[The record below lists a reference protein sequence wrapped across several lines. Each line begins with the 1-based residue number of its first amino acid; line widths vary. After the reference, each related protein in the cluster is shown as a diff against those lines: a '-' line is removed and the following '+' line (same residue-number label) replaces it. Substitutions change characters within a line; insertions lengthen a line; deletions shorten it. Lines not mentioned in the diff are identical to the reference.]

1 MGKKEQAGPQVPTVA
16 EGEFMMAREAVIV
29 AGARTAVGRAKR
41 GTLTWYR
48 PEDMAKAVVEAAW
61 ERAGGLDKSL
71 VDDIVIG
78 CAFPEGSQGLNM
90 ARPIGLY
97 AGFPDSVPA
106 MTVNRFC
113 SSGLQ
118 TIAQSCERIIAGGAD
133 IIIAGGVESMSMVPM
148 TGFRISPHPVL
159 VEEMPE
165 VYVSM
170 GQTAEN
176 VAREFKVS
184 REDMDA
190 FAYRS
195 HQRAAAAQDEGK
207 FDEEIV
213 PLEVVTRTRE
223 GETKVV
229 FKKDELVRRDT
240 SMEALAKLRPAFA
253 PDGSVTAGN
262 SSPLSDG
269 AAAVVIMSAE
279 KAEELGLQPWMR
291 FVGHAVVGV
300 PPEIMGIGPV
310 KAIPKVTGRFGVK
323 LEDIDLIELNE
334 AFASQSL
341 AVIRELGLDEARVNV
356 NGGAIALGHPLGA
369 TGAKLTVQI
378 MHEARRQKAKY
389 VMVTMCIG
397 GGMGAAGIFEN
408 LLL

>member
-1 MGKKEQAGPQVPTVA
+1 MT
-16 EGEFMMAREAVIV
+16 EAVIV

-41 GTLTWYR
+41 GTLKSFR
-48 PEDMAKAVVEAAW
+48 AEDMAKAVVGAVW
-61 ERAGGLDKSL
+61 ERVGDLDKVI

-90 ARPIGLY
+90 ARPVALH
-97 AGFPDSVPA
+97 AGFPNSVPA

-148 TGFRISPHPVL
+148 TGFRISPHPEL
-159 VEEMPE
+159 VVDMPE
-165 VYVSM
+165 AYVRM

-176 VAREFKVS
+176 VVKQYNIS
-184 REDMDA
+184 RDDMDE
-190 FAYRS
+190 FAYHS
-195 HQRAAAAQDEGK
+195 HMKAAKAEDNGL
-207 FDEEIV
+207 FSEEIV
-213 PLEVVTRTRE
+213 PLEVTTVTRE
-223 GETKVV
+223 GETTVTFDKE
-229 FKKDELVRRDT
+229 ELIRRET
-240 SMEALAKLRPAFA
+240 TLEALAKLRPAFS
-253 PDGSVTAGN
+253 PDGQVTAGN

-269 AAAVVIMSAE
+269 AAAVVIMSDD
-279 KAEELGLQPWMR
+279 KATEFGLTPWMR
-291 FVGHAVVGV
+291 FVGYSVAGV
-300 PPEIMGIGPV
+300 PPEIMGIGPM
-310 KAIPKVTGRFGVK
+310 KAVPKALDRYGVK
-323 LEDIDLIELNE
+323 LKDIDLIELNE

-341 AVIRELGLDEARVNV
+341 AVIRNLDLNTDILNV
-356 NGGAIALGHPLGA
+356 NGGAIALGHPLGC

-378 MHEARRQKAKY
+378 MHEAKRRKSKY

-408 LLL
+408 LLN

>member
-1 MGKKEQAGPQVPTVA
+1 MT
-16 EGEFMMAREAVIV
+16 EAVIV

-41 GTLTWYR
+41 GTLKSFR
-48 PEDMAKAVVEAAW
+48 AEDMAKAVIGAVW
-61 ERAGGLDKSL
+61 EKVGDLDKAI

-78 CAFPEGSQGLNM
+78 CAFPEGSQGLNI
-90 ARPIGLY
+90 ARSVALY
-97 AGFPDSVPA
+97 AGFPNSVPA

-148 TGFRISPHPVL
+148 TGFRISPHPEV
-159 VEEMPE
+159 VVDMPE
-165 VYVSM
+165 AYVSM

-176 VAREFKVS
+176 VVKQYNIS
-184 REDMDA
+184 REDMDE
-190 FAYRS
+190 FAYHS
-195 HQRAAAAQDEGK
+195 HMKAAKAEDDGL

-213 PLEVVTRTRE
+213 PLEVTTVTRE
-223 GETKVV
+223 GEATVTFDKE
-229 FKKDELVRRDT
+229 ELIRRET
-240 SMEALAKLRPAFA
+240 TLEALAKLRPAFS
-253 PDGSVTAGN
+253 PDGQVTAGN

-269 AAAVVIMSAE
+269 AAVVVIMSDD
-279 KAEELGLQPWMR
+279 KATELGLNPWMR
-291 FVGHAVVGV
+291 FMGYSVAGV
-300 PPEIMGIGPV
+300 PPEIMGIGPM
-310 KAIPKVTGRFGVK
+310 KAVPKVLDRYGFELK
-323 LEDIDLIELNE
+323 DIDLIELNE

-341 AVIRELGLDEARVNV
+341 AVIRNLNLNTDILNV
-356 NGGAIALGHPLGA
+356 NGGAIALGHPLGC

-378 MHEARRQKAKY
+378 MHEAKRRKSKY

-408 LLL
+408 LLN

>member
-1 MGKKEQAGPQVPTVA
+1 MG
-16 EGEFMMAREAVIV
+16 REAVIV
-29 AGARTAVGRAKR
+29 SGARTAVGRSKR
-41 GTLTWYR
+41 GTLVNYR
-48 PEDMAKAVVEAAW
+48 AEDMAAAVVREAW
-61 ERAGGLDKSL
+61 KRAGDLDKSI
-71 VDDIVIG
+71 VDDVVIG

-90 ARPIGLY
+90 ARPVAMH
-97 AGFPDSVPA
+97 AGFPSSVPA

-133 IIIAGGVESMSMVPM
+133 IIVAGGVESMSMVPM
-148 TGFRISPHPVL
+148 TGFRISPHPGL
-159 VEEMPE
+159 MDTIPE

-176 VAREFKVS
+176 VVKEYNVS
-184 REDMDA
+184 REDMDEFA
-190 FAYRS
+190 FHS
-195 HQRAAAAQDEGK
+195 HRKAAEAQDAGRFK
-207 FDEEIV
+207 EEIV
-213 PLEVVTRTRE
+213 PLEVTTTTLD
-223 GETKVV
+223 GTKKVI
-229 FKKDELVRRDT
+229 FDQDELIRRDT
-240 SMEALAKLRPAFA
+240 TVEGLAKLRPVFS
-253 PDGSVTAGN
+253 PKGSVTAGT

-279 KAEELGLQPWMR
+279 KADELGLEPWMR
-291 FVGHAVVGV
+291 FVGFTAAGV
-300 PPEIMGIGPV
+300 PPEIMGIGPI
-310 KAIPKVTGRFGVK
+310 KAVPRVLERYGMK
-323 LEDIDLIELNE
+323 LEDFDLIELNE

-341 AVIRELGLDEARVNV
+341 AVIRNLELDTEILNV

-378 MHEARRQKAKY
+378 MHEAKRRKSKY

-408 LLL
+408 LLQ

>member
-1 MGKKEQAGPQVPTVA
+1 MG
-16 EGEFMMAREAVIV
+16 REAVIV
-29 AGARTAVGRAKR
+29 SGARTAVGRSKR
-41 GTLTWYR
+41 GTLVNYR
-48 PEDMAKAVVEAAW
+48 AEDMAAAVVKEAW
-61 ERAGGLDKSL
+61 KRAGDLDKSI
-71 VDDIVIG
+71 VDDVVLG

-90 ARPIGLY
+90 ARPVALH
-97 AGFPDSVPA
+97 AGFPSSVPA

-133 IIIAGGVESMSMVPM
+133 IIVAGGVESMSMVPM
-148 TGFRISPHPVL
+148 TGFRISPHPGL
-159 VEEMPE
+159 MDTIPE

-176 VAREFKVS
+176 VVKEYNVS
-184 REDMDA
+184 REDMDE
-190 FAYRS
+190 FSFHS
-195 HQRAAAAQDEGK
+195 HRKAAEAQDAGRFK
-207 FDEEIV
+207 EEIV
-213 PLEVVTRTRE
+213 PLEVTTTTIS
-223 GETKVV
+223 GTNKVI
-229 FKKDELVRRDT
+229 FDQDELIRRDT
-240 SMEALAKLRPAFA
+240 TLEGLAKVRPAFA
-253 PDGSVTAGN
+253 PKGSVTAGS

-279 KAEELGLQPWMR
+279 KADELGLEPWMR
-291 FVGHAVVGV
+291 FVGFSAAGV
-300 PPEIMGIGPV
+300 PPEIMGIGPI
-310 KAIPKVTGRFGVK
+310 KAVPKA
-323 LEDIDLIELNE
+323 LERYGIKQGDLDLIELNE

-341 AVIRELGLDEARVNV
+341 AVIRTLKLDTEKINV

-378 MHEARRQKAKY
+378 MHEAKRRKSKY

-408 LLL
+408 LLQ

>member
-1 MGKKEQAGPQVPTVA
+1 MG
-16 EGEFMMAREAVIV
+16 REAVIV
-29 AGARTAVGRAKR
+29 SGARTAVGRSKR
-41 GTLTWYR
+41 GTLQNYR
-48 PEDMAKAVVEAAW
+48 AEDMAAAVVREAW
-61 ERAGGLDKSL
+61 KRAGDLDKSI
-71 VDDIVIG
+71 VDDVVIG

-90 ARPIGLY
+90 ARPVAMH
-97 AGFPDSVPA
+97 AGFPSSVPA

-133 IIIAGGVESMSMVPM
+133 IIVAGGVESMSMVPM
-148 TGFRISPHPVL
+148 TGFRISPHPGL
-159 VEEMPE
+159 MDTIPE

-176 VAREFKVS
+176 VVKEYNVS
-184 REDMDA
+184 REDMDE
-190 FAYRS
+190 FSFHS
-195 HQRAAAAQDEGK
+195 HRKAAEAQDAGRFK
-207 FDEEIV
+207 EEIV
-213 PLEVVTRTRE
+213 PLEVTTTTLD
-223 GETKVV
+223 GTNKVI
-229 FKKDELVRRDT
+229 FDKDELIRRDT
-240 SMEALAKLRPAFA
+240 TVEGLAKLRPVFS
-253 PDGSVTAGN
+253 PKGSVTAGS

-279 KAEELGLQPWMR
+279 KADELGLEPWMR
-291 FVGHAVVGV
+291 FVGFAAAGV
-300 PPEIMGIGPV
+300 PPEIMGIGPI
-310 KAIPKVTGRFGVK
+310 KAVPRA
-323 LEDIDLIELNE
+323 LERYGIKQGELDLIELNE

-341 AVIRELGLDEARVNV
+341 AVIRTLELDAEKLNV

-378 MHEARRQKAKY
+378 MHEAKRRKSKY

-408 LLL
+408 LLQ

>member
-1 MGKKEQAGPQVPTVA
+1 MNK
-16 EGEFMMAREAVIV
+16 EAVLV

-41 GTLTWYR
+41 GTLRSYR
-48 PEDMAKAVVEAAW
+48 AEDMAKAVVEAAW
-61 ERAGGLDKSL
+61 ERAGGFDKSL

-90 ARPIGLY
+90 ARPVALH

-118 TIAQSCERIIAGGAD
+118 SIAQSCERIIAGGAD

-148 TGFRISPHPVL
+148 TGFRISPHPSMV
-159 VEEMPE
+159 VEMPE

-176 VAREFKVS
+176 VAEQYKID
-184 REDMDA
+184 REDMDE
-190 FAYRS
+190 FAYQS
-195 HQRAAAAQDEGK
+195 HMKAGRAEDDGL
-207 FDEEIV
+207 FVDEIV
-213 PLEVVTRTRE
+213 PLDVTTTTPE
-223 GETKVV
+223 GTSSTTYDKE
-229 FKKDELVRRDT
+229 ELIRRDT
-240 SMEALAKLRPAFA
+240 TKEALGKLRPAFS
-253 PDGSVTAGN
+253 PRGIVTAGN

-269 AAAVVIMSAE
+269 AAAVVVMSRE
-279 KAEELGLQPWMR
+279 KAEELDVTPWMR
-291 FVGHAVVGV
+291 FVGFGVAGV

-310 KAIPKVTGRFGVK
+310 KAVPKVLERYQMK
-323 LEDIDLIELNE
+323 LDDIDLIELNE

-341 AVIRELGLDEARVNV
+341 AVIRTLKLDTDKVNV
-356 NGGAIALGHPLGA
+356 NGGATALGHPLGG

-378 MHEARRQKAKY
+378 MHEAKRRKSKY

-397 GGMGAAGIFEN
+397 GGMGAAGVFEN
-408 LLL
+408 LNI